1 MQLDLTR
8 LPVHKCVLAK
18 EGKLIAGDK
27 STYILDIPGGD
38 GVCLL
43 HPPFDELSRA
53 YMTPANTFLSGPAGQ
68 PSLHDIALAITR
80 AQQECRWGD

>member
-1 MQLDLTR
+1 
-8 LPVHKCVLAK
+8 VHKCVLAK

-43 HPPFDELSRA
+43 PFDELSRT
-53 YMTPANTFLSGPAGQ
+53 YMTPSNTFLSGPAGL
-68 PSLHDIALAITR
+68 PSLHDIVLVIAR
-80 AQQECRWGD
+80 AQQECQWGD